1 MTTIQVCHLDG
12 RQFATNFIG
21 EYGISPFDTWGWVVG
36 CLRSSPFAASRLP
49 SGLRLSG
56 GTDDAESQHYLHLAT
71 NPHARLRLLRDV

>member
-36 CLRSSPFAASRLP
+36 CCEHEFECR
-49 SGLRLSG
+49 G
-56 GTDDAESQHYLHLAT
+56 DDIDNRELEDGSEVITVRGEPVAKWSTFIGRAL
-71 NPHARLRLLRDV
+71 